1 MRVLVTGGAG
11 FIGSHVL
18 DRLIA
23 RGHSVTVVDNLS
35 TGKREHIP
43 LAADFIHF
51 DVTDPFLGRK
61 LVGRRF
67 DAVVHHAA
75 QVSVPRSLAD
85 PQFDAQVNLVGT
97 MNVADYA
104 CQARVRRFIFA
115 SSAAVY
121 GNPQTI
127 PVAEDAPTQPLSPYA
142 VSKLAAEEYLR
153 QFACETEMSFV
164 VLRYANVYGPRQNVR
179 GEANVICAM
188 MNHMLAGRPL
198 TIHDDGH
205 QTRDFI
211 YVSDVAEANLL
222 ALEATAPAGIYN
234 VGTGEPLSILDLHH
248 LLVGPDSPP
257 VYTPPRAGDVR
268 HSALDS
274 TAIRS
279 QLGWRPTVS
288 LVDGLARTWRYL
300 VGVVDS
306 GYPDPPALTPQYF
319 AHSNA

>member
-11 FIGSHVL
+11 FIGSHIV

-35 TGKREHIP
+35 AGKREHIP

-51 DVTDPFLGRK
+51 DVTDPFLARK

-67 DAVVHHAA
+67 DAVIHHAA

-97 MNVADYA
+97 MNVVDFA

-121 GNPQTI
+121 GNPQTV
-127 PVAEDAPTQPLSPYA
+127 PVAEDAPTEPLSPYA

-153 QFACETEMSFV
+153 QFVCETEISFV
-164 VLRYANVYGPRQNVR
+164 VLRYANVYGPRQDVR

-188 MNHMLAGRPL
+188 MSQMLAGKPL
-198 TIHDDGH
+198 TIHGDGQ
-205 QTRDFI
+205 QTRDFV
-211 YVSDVAEANLL
+211 YVSDVAEADLL

-234 VGTGEPLSILDLHH
+234 VGTGKPVSILDLHH

-257 VYTPPRAGDVR
+257 VCAPPRAGDVR

-274 TAIRS
+274 AAIRG

-288 LVDGLARTWRYL
+288 LVEGLARTWRYL
-300 VGVVDS
+300 VGTRDPAYS
-306 GYPDPPALTPQYF
+306 DPPAFTPQYF
-319 AHSNA
+319 AHPSA